1 MGLCGCIIPYTFP
14 PEKNAISDRSAAA
27 TLTPAVNAMKSAHLE
42 FTTTAATTAT
52 AWEITKPSP
61 QKMQIQINSNKKQ
74 NLKTKKYIYPRNL
87 KCK

>member
-42 FTTTAATTAT
+42 FTTTTATTST
-52 AWEITKPSP
+52 A
-61 QKMQIQINSNKKQ
+61 
-74 NLKTKKYIYPRNL
+74 
-87 KCK
+87 